1 MSAMKRLFQIM
12 ADKKASDIFMS
23 VGAPI
28 NIKINGVAVP
38 VNQAIMTAQSVQQL
52 LYEVLT
58 ERQVKEYEEEMELNT
73 AFTMEGVGAFR
84 ISAFRQKGSP
94 AVVVRFIP
102 GAIPQL
108 DTLGLPEVLKEVI
121 MQKRGLILVVG
132 ATGSGK
138 STSLSAMLDFR
149 NERKSGHILT
159 LEDPVEFIFQNKKS
173 IVNQREVGTDTKAY
187 EVALKNAL
195 RQAPDCI
202 LIGEIRDKQTMA
214 AALAYSQSGHL
225 VLATLHANNSYHAMN
240 RIINFYPLENR
251 PSLLLDLSATL
262 QAVISQRLVRTKTG
276 QRIAAVEVL
285 LNTRHVSE
293 LIEKGEINEI
303 KEALEKSMAPGS
315 QTFEQALFKLFMDG
329 KITQD
334 EAMANA
340 DSATNM
346 LWLINQA
353 TAGELSMSGGGAK
366 TPPPPAADK
375 KADAAAGAGEEKKE
389 GVLSAGSG
397 ASFNNFKIDM
407 NA

>member
-12 ADKKASDIFMS
+12 AEKKASDIFLS

-58 ERQVKEYEEEMELNT
+58 ERQIKEYDEEMELNT

-102 GAIPQL
+102 GQIPQL

-173 IVNQREVGTDTKAY
+173 IVNQREVGTDTKAF
-187 EVALKNAL
+187 ETALKNAL

-202 LIGEIRDKQTMA
+202 LIGEIRDKQAMA

-251 PSLLLDLSATL
+251 PSLLLDLSAAL
-262 QAVISQRLVRTKTG
+262 QAVLSQRLVRTKTG
-276 QRIAAVEVL
+276 QRMAAVEVL
-285 LNTRHVSE
+285 LNTRHVAE

-315 QTFEQALFKLFMDG
+315 QTFEQSLFKLFMDG

-334 EAMANA
+334 EAMTNA

-353 TAGELSMSGGGAK
+353 TAGDLSMSGGGAK
-366 TPPPPAADK
+366 PPPAGPAADK
-375 KADAAAGAGEEKKE
+375 KAEAAGGEEKKE
-389 GVLSAGSG
+389 GVLAAGAG